1 MAPTNMPAV
10 SIDINMFW
18 QIINFFVLLFI
29 FNKYFKAPLL
39 KLMDTRKE
47 KIAEEFSEAQ
57 KNKEEA
63 KVRNNEAETILREAK
78 EEATK
83 IMQLAEKKADER
95 KETIVSEATVQR
107 DKMLKSAEL
116 EIEKMKQAAKTELE
130 VEMNGLAVKLAE
142 KIIKENLNSN
152 LEAALADNF
161 IDEVGGVKC

>member
-18 QIINFFVLLFI
+18 QIINFFILVFV

-47 KIAEEFSEAQ
+47 KIAAEFSEAQ

-63 KVRNNEAETILREAK
+63 AAYNKEAEKLLKEAK
-78 EEATK
+78 DEATK
-83 IMQLAEKKADER
+83 IVQLAEKKADER
-95 KETIVSEATVQR
+95 KENIISEATIQR

-116 EIEKMKQAAKTELE
+116 EINKMKHAAKKELE

-152 LEAALADNF
+152 LDAALADKF
-161 IDEVGGVKC
+161 IDEVGGVK